1 MKYPL
6 NVGDSFTIT
15 DTNGTHLNF
24 IVADADS
31 SPNTGGM
38 IMLLYMSSSTGVY
51 KDPTTIIKFGEHPF
65 VDQKKEES
73 WIKYQNPLFFT
84 RNELDDLVVDYYGPI
99 SEELLTR
106 IQTGIKSSILCAKRD
121 KKTFNE
127 WHQDRL
133 LRN

>member
-24 IVADADS
+24 IVAES
-31 SPNTGGM
+31 SPNNGGM
-38 IMLLYMSSSTGVY
+38 IMLLYMSSSNGVY
-51 KDPTTIIKFGEHPF
+51 KDPTTIIKLGEHPF
-65 VDQKKEES
+65 VDQRREDS

-84 RNELDDLVVDYYGPI
+84 RHELDDLVVDYYGPI
-99 SEELLTR
+99 SEGLLTR
-106 IQTGIKSSILCAKRD
+106 IQTGIRTSKLCAKRD
-121 KKTFNE
+121 KMTFNE

-133 LRN
+133 LSN